1 MVTRPQAQQLNSA
14 LGKVLKITKDGKPA
28 PGNPYIG
35 QQNVHP
41 EIYSYGHRNVQGLA
55 LHPETGD
62 LWEGEFGPRGGDE
75 INLIK
80 PAKNYGWP
88 VITYGIEYDGK
99 TIGDGITQKKEWS
112 NPCITGI
119 P

>member
-62 LWEGEFGPRGGDE
+62 RGKE
-75 INLIK
+75 SLVREEEMRLI
-80 PAKNYGWP
+80 
-88 VITYGIEYDGK
+88 
-99 TIGDGITQKKEWS
+99 
-112 NPCITGI
+112 
-119 P
+119 